1 MMLTRLD
8 SVAQSRIVELRDH
21 LIAKQEQGET
31 VYRLESGTPSFTL
44 PQGVKEA
51 FVRALAEDKTFY
63 PEGTGV
69 KALRETLA
77 EKLARKN
84 GIQAKGIHHIVVSQ
98 GGMGALFCVLN
109 SVAGEGDNVIAP
121 RPVWGAIRNQVELS
135 GARLI
140 EVDLRPELGFVW
152 DVEEL
157 ETIVRRT
164 KPKALVFVN
173 PSNPTGGVA
182 PRELIVHLAEL
193 ADRYGFYVVED
204 VAYEDI
210 VYGEPITMVAA
221 LNPRRA
227 IPVFSMSKSQNFS
240 GLRLGYLYIED
251 ENVLTRVRKLLLYTT
266 NGINSIT
273 QWAAIEALKPE
284 YDALIA
290 QMVAEYRKRRD
301 ILCEAI
307 NAIPI
312 FRPLTPPLGAFYLFP
327 EIDVEAYRAFLA
339 DLGRA
344 PGPGFKA
351 DESLQDLLLE
361 HNIGSIAG
369 NFFGARGEFLRFSY
383 ACSTDQVVGAAAK
396 LREIFGV
403 SPEEG
408 YPA

>member
-1 MMLTRLD
+1 MLARLD

-21 LIAKQEQGET
+21 LIAKQEQGER

-44 PQGVKEA
+44 PQRVKEA
-51 FVRALAEDKTFY
+51 FAKALAEDKTFY
-63 PEGTGV
+63 PEGAGV
-69 KALRETLA
+69 KALREALA

-84 GIQAKGIHHIVVSQ
+84 GIRAKGLQHVVVCQ

-109 SVAGEGDNVIAP
+109 SVAGEGDNVIVA
-121 RPVWGAIRNQVELS
+121 RPVWGAIRNQIKLS

-152 DVEEL
+152 DAEEL
-157 ETIVRRT
+157 EATIRRVR
-164 KPKALVFVN
+164 PKALVFVN

-182 PRELIVHLAEL
+182 PRELIARLAEL

-210 VYGEPITMVAA
+210 VYGEPITMVAT

-251 ENVLTRVRKLLLYTT
+251 ETVLTRVRKLLLYTT

-273 QWAAIEALKPE
+273 QWAAIEALKPK
-284 YDALIA
+284 YNALIA
-290 QMVAEYRKRRD
+290 RMVAEYRERRD
-301 ILCEAI
+301 ILCEAV

-312 FRPLTPPLGAFYLFP
+312 FKPLVPPLGAFYLFP

-339 DLGRA
+339 GLGRA
-344 PGPGFKA
+344 PGSGFNA
-351 DESLQDLLLE
+351 GESLQNFLLE

-369 NFFGARGEFLRFSY
+369 NFFGAQGEFLRFAY
-383 ACSTDQVVGAAAK
+383 ACSTDQVVEAAAK

-403 SPEEG
+403 S
-408 YPA
+408 